1 MDFQIGYKERLEQSL
16 ENLEKFKEVNVV
28 EGVRHELD
36 SIEKFY
42 KSQLWDLRALK

>member
-28 EGVRHELD
+28 EGVRHEFD

>member
-16 ENLEKFKEVNVV
+16 ENLEKFKEMSVV
-28 EGVRHELD
+28 SGIKHELA

>member
-28 EGVRHELD
+28 EGVRHEID

-42 KSQLWDLRALK
+42 KAELWNLRALK

>member
-1 MDFQIGYKERLEQSL
+1 MDFQKIYKERLEQSL
-16 ENLEKFKEVNVV
+16 KNLQAFRELNVT
-28 EGVRHELD
+28 EGVQYEFD